1 MQALLSLSSYVHSI
15 DAPSCFPARLPNR
28 SIAEMILRRFTA
40 SLVDA
45 LASGREAW
53 GKEQGG
59 RQASFFDMKFL
70 RRLLTL
76 WTSDWDGLSDLDEL
90 IKQLE
95 VGSLLNCIYGAG
107 YAFTP
112 TLPQVSTKVRSD
124 NEASVIEQH
133 VLRTQILLAPL
144 LPPVPQKALTHPNKS
159 STKDTRT
166 ESLLLFGIPA
176 VEQTA
181 QPVMDL
187 VKPGPR
193 FGSLLVGSTTVAR

>member
-15 DAPSCFPARLPNR
+15 DAPSGFPTRSSNS
-28 SIAEMILRRFTA
+28 SIAEMSLRRFTA

-53 GKEQGG
+53 GKEQRG
-59 RQASFFDMKFL
+59 RQASSFDMKFL

-95 VGSLLNCIYGAG
+95 VGSLLNSIYDAG
-107 YAFTP
+107 SAFTP
-112 TLPQVSTKVRSD
+112 ILPQVNSKVRPD
-124 NEASVIEQH
+124 EASVIEQH

-144 LPPVPQKALTHPNKS
+144 LPPVLPKPLTHPNKS